1 MNRARWLVVSLCA
14 CAVIAS
20 AQTGTITY
28 EGFNA
33 LTNDFNQKLPILYS
47 LPNAGQFGPGPYPVF
62 LWIGGTFEL
71 YDDPLA
77 SFLMTEMNLRGFLAA
92 SVAYD
97 NNEWVQTCSAYEP
110 RAQGIFS
117 SSQTN
122 TAAHAVCSLS
132 SANCNPA
139 NKGGIVLMG
148 ASQGGLLAVQAKNYN
163 PNVQAVYAMS
173 IGDYAP
179 AAYDY
184 FPCVDKSNTVLPS
197 GKITVIDGQNDEI
210 FQPVQPELQ
219 NITGLACPSGSI
231 QCWNPDGSG
240 GGWYIVQNSEVQ
252 SGDANHCYFISNSDC
267 IAIGDITWMFGSEN
281 WSVGPNLDWLAS
293 FGTHRT
299 FSSNGE

>member
-1 MNRARWLVVSLCA
+1 MKRASWLIVFLCA
-14 CAVIAS
+14 CAVYSS
-20 AQTGTITY
+20 AATAKVTY
-28 EGFNA
+28 QGFNA
-33 LTNDFNQKLPILYS
+33 LTNQYNQNFPIIYS
-47 LPNAGQFGPGPYPVF
+47 LPNATQFGPGPYPVF
-62 LWIGGTFEL
+62 IWLAGTFE
-71 YDDPLA
+71 YYNDPMA

-97 NNEWVQTCSAYEP
+97 NNEWFQTCMAYEP

-117 SSQTN
+117 SSQPA
-122 TAAHAVCSLS
+122 TAAQSVCSLS

-139 NKGGIVLMG
+139 NQGGIVVMG

-163 PNVQAVYAMS
+163 PNVLAVYAMS

-184 FPCVDKSNTVLPS
+184 FPCVDKTSTAFPS
-197 GKITVIDGQNDEI
+197 DKMTVIDGQNDEI
-210 FQPVQPELQ
+210 FQPVQPQLQ
-219 NITGLACPSGSI
+219 NITGLTCAAGSI
-231 QCWNPDGSG
+231 QCWNSDGSG

-267 IAIGDITWMFGSEN
+267 LAIGDTTWLFGSEN

-299 FSSNGE
+299 FSSDGL

>member
-1 MNRARWLVVSLCA
+1 MNRASWLVMSLCA

-20 AQTGTITY
+20 AQTITY

-33 LTNDFNQKLPILYS
+33 LTNDFNQKFPIVYS
-47 LPNAGQFGPGPYPVF
+47 LPNASQFGPGPYPVF

-97 NNEWVQTCSAYEP
+97 NTEWVQTCSAYAP

-117 SSQTN
+117 SSQAN
-122 TAAHAVCSLS
+122 TAAQAVCSLS

-179 AAYDY
+179 AVYDY
-184 FPCVDKSNTVLPS
+184 FPCVDKPNTAFPS
-197 GKITVIDGQNDEI
+197 SKMTVIDGQNDEI

-281 WSVGPNLDWLAS
+281 WSVGPNLDWLAT
-293 FGTHRT
+293 FGTHRN